1 MQNELL
7 YLVEDNACSTS
18 TLVDGFHSLQELTN
32 QTFCSP
38 NNVLW
43 TWKSALLNVSD
54 KLFEPRYPFQLHF
67 LLHFVEI
74 PILLGMP
81 RVRRRIVTENVLRKQ
96 ELDVT
101 TTTSADR

>member
-1 MQNELL
+1 M
-7 YLVEDNACSTS
+7 
-18 TLVDGFHSLQELTN
+18 
-32 QTFCSP
+32 
-38 NNVLW
+38 LW
-43 TWKSALLNVSD
+43 PWESALLDVVD

-74 PILLGMP
+74 SILLGMP
-81 RVRRRIVTENVLRKQ
+81 RVRRRIVAENVLRKQ